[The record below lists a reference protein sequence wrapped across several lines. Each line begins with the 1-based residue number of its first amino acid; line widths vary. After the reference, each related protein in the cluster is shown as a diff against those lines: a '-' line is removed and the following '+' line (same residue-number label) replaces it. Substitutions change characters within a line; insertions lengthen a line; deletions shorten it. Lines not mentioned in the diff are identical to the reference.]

1 MRVLLTTIGSQGDVR
16 PLVAL
21 ASQLIQAG
29 HGAHLCV
36 SPDLRDW
43 VEGLGFPFTPIGP
56 QMRGMVGA
64 PVTKPAGSAPPPS
77 PEQMRGQVEATL
89 ARESATLTEAARG
102 CDVIVAAAGRPLI
115 PARSVAETLGNPLC
129 LRRLLPVT
137 PALAASCAVR
147 GARSGPGPGILGG
160 WQPRVVGPARQATQR
175 PAPDRAEPAPGSRG
189 AIPHR

>member
-21 ASQLIQAG
+21 ASRLRESG

-64 PVTKPAGSAPPPS
+64 PAPKPAGSAPPPS

-89 ARESATLTEAARG
+89 ARESATITEAARG
-102 CDVIVAAAGRPLI
+102 CEVIVAAVESAGI
-115 PARSVAETLGNPLC
+115 HIEGTGAGAEIAPGHEQLKSTNPRLGHRWLD
-129 LRRLLPVT
+129 
-137 PALAASCAVR
+137 A
-147 GARSGPGPGILGG
+147 LGG
-160 WQPRVVGPARQATQR
+160 R
-175 PAPDRAEPAPGSRG
+175 ESHPGWIWSW
-189 AIPHR
+189 

>member
-21 ASQLIQAG
+21 ASRLRESG
-29 HGAHLCV
+29 HGARLCV

-64 PVTKPAGSAPPPS
+64 PAPKPAGSAPPPS

-89 ARESATLTEAARG
+89 ARESAMITEAARG
-102 CDVIVAAAGRPLI
+102 CEVIVAAAGRPLI
-115 PARSVAETLGNPLC
+115 PGPDGSRDAGNPLC
-129 LRRLLPVT
+129 LRRLLPFA

-147 GARSGPGPGILGG
+147 GSRSGPGPAALGG
-160 WQPRVVGPARQATQR
+160 GQPRIVGPARPATQR
-175 PAPDRAEPAPGSRG
+175 PAPHGAEPTPGSRG
-189 AIPHR
+189 AVPGR